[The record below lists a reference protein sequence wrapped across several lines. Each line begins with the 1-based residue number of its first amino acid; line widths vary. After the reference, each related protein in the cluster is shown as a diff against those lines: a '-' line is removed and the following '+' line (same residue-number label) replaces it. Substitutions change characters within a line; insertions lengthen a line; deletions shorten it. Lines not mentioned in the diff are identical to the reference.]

1 MPNARSNRLAR
12 VPASTL
18 KLALALGL
26 GLGLAGCGG
35 MPQNTSLYSVKQPV
49 VERTNMVLDVNTSPS
64 GLPISEQQRLNGWFE
79 TMDLRYGDRIA
90 IENPGQNPAVTN
102 AIRDLAS
109 RYGLLLSET
118 ASVTA
123 GYLQPGQARVVIT
136 RSTASV
142 PGCPDWSAKS
152 DMNYTSGLSPNFGC
166 AVNSNLAAMVA
177 DPQDLLEGK
186 KGSGETVIATS
197 NKAISTYRDM
207 EPTGKGGLMDAGQ
220 AGSGGGGGGGGGE
233 GGN

>member
-1 MPNARSNRLAR
+1 MPNARHNRLAR
-12 VPASTL
+12 VPAPLTNV
-18 KLALALGL
+18 ALALTL

-35 MPQNTSLYSVKQPV
+35 MPTNTSLYSVKQPV
-49 VERTNMVLDVNTSPS
+49 VERSNMVLDVATSPS

-102 AIRDLAS
+102 AIRELAG
-109 RYGLLLSET
+109 RYGLMISDT
-118 ASVTA
+118 APVTP
-123 GYLQPGQARVVIT
+123 GYVQPGQARVVIT
-136 RSTASV
+136 RTRASV

-152 DMNYTSGLSPNFGC
+152 DMNYTNGTSPNFGC
-166 AVNSNLAAMVA
+166 AVNSNIAAMVA

-197 NKAISTYRDM
+197 NKAISTYREM
-207 EPTGKGGLMDAGQ
+207 EPTGKAGLLDANAGGSGGA
-220 AGSGGGGGGGGGE
+220 GGGGG
-233 GGN
+233 N

>member
-1 MPNARSNRLAR
+1 MPNARQSRLVR
-12 VPASTL
+12 LPALSS
-18 KLALALGL
+18 KLAHGLAL

-35 MPQNTSLYSVKQPV
+35 MPTNTSLYSVKQPV
-49 VERTNMVLDVNTSPS
+49 VERTNMVMDITTTTA
-64 GLPISEQQRLNGWFE
+64 GLAISEQQRLNGWFE

-90 IENPGQNPAVTN
+90 IENPGQNPAVTG
-102 AIRDLAS
+102 AIRDLAA
-109 RYGLLLSET
+109 RYGLMISDT
-118 ASVTA
+118 APVTP
-123 GYLQPGQARVVIT
+123 GYLQPSQARVVIT

-152 DMNYTSGLSPNFGC
+152 DMNYSNGTSPNFGC

-197 NKAISTYRDM
+197 NKAITTYREK
-207 EPTGKGGLMDAGQ
+207 EPTGKAGLMEA
-220 AGSGGGGGGGGGE
+220 SGGGGGGGG
-233 GGN
+233 N

>member
-1 MPNARSNRLAR
+1 MPVARPNSMAGRLGRA
-12 VPASTL
+12 PA
-18 KLALALGL
+18 LALALTL

-35 MPQNTSLYSVKQPV
+35 MPTNTSLYSTKQPV
-49 VERTNMVLDVNTSPS
+49 VERTNFTLDVTTSS
-64 GLPISEQQRLNGWFE
+64 AGLPISEQQRLNGWFE

-90 IENPGQNPAVTN
+90 IENPGQNPAVTS
-102 AIRDLAS
+102 AIREIAG
-109 RYGLLLSET
+109 RYGLMISDV
-118 ASVTA
+118 APATA
-123 GYLQPGQARVVIT
+123 GMLQPGQARVVIT
-136 RSTASV
+136 RTSAAV

-152 DMNYTSGLSPNFGC
+152 DMNYNNATSPNFGC

-197 NKAISTYRDM
+197 NKAIASFREA
-207 EPTGKGGLMDAGQ
+207 EPTGAGGLMDA
-220 AGSGGGGGGGGGE
+220 AAGGGGGGGAGGG

>member
-1 MPNARSNRLAR
+1 MPVARPNSMAGRLGRA
-12 VPASTL
+12 PA
-18 KLALALGL
+18 LALALTL

-35 MPQNTSLYSVKQPV
+35 MPTNTSLYSTKQPV
-49 VERTNMVLDVNTSPS
+49 VERTNFTLDVTTSS
-64 GLPISEQQRLNGWFE
+64 AGLPISEQQRLNGWFE

-90 IENPGQNPAVTN
+90 IENPGQNPAVTS
-102 AIRDLAS
+102 AIREIAG
-109 RYGLLLSET
+109 RYGLMISDV
-118 ASVTA
+118 APATA
-123 GYLQPGQARVVIT
+123 GMVQPGQARVVIT
-136 RSTASV
+136 RTSAAV

-152 DMNYTSGLSPNFGC
+152 DMNYNNATSPNFGC

-197 NKAISTYRDM
+197 NKAIASFREA
-207 EPTGKGGLMDAGQ
+207 EPTGAGGLMDA
-220 AGSGGGGGGGGGE
+220 AAGGGGGGGGAGGG

>member
-1 MPNARSNRLAR
+1 MANARNITVS
-12 VPASTL
+12 
-18 KLALALGL
+18 KLALALTL

-49 VERTNMVLDVNTSPS
+49 VERTNMTLDVTTTTA

-90 IENPGQNPAVTN
+90 IENPGQNPAVTV
-102 AIRDLAS
+102 AIRDLAA
-109 RYGLLLSET
+109 RYGLMLSET
-118 ASVTA
+118 APVTA

-136 RSTASV
+136 RTTASV

-152 DMNYTSGLSPNFGC
+152 DANYTNGLSPGFGC
-166 AVNSNLAAMVA
+166 AVNSNVAAMVA

-186 KGSGETVIATS
+186 KGEIETVIATS
-197 NKAISTYRDM
+197 NKAISTYRNM
-207 EPTGKGGLMDAGQ
+207 EPTGAGGLKEAGP
-220 AGSGGGGGGGGGE
+220 AGGGGGG
-233 GGN
+233 N